1 MNPSEITRLMQN
13 DRARSRGFEWWQG
26 VSKVLGSLEALQDGR
41 CLYTLLATFSTAGL
55 MAASAQSAMAR
66 QDWTWVVVYG
76 AVGLFCGFYGSQV
89 AGLQAMDRARGL
101 PVRSL
106 WEGVRDALGMGHRF
120 FLVMLAAVVLAVA
133 LLAGL
138 LGLFWLSDL
147 PHVGPW
153 LYGLVVPLTVIALAG
168 LFVLGAGVVVPM
180 AGPAVWSGASTKQA
194 LVSLWRIVSKRLLLS
209 SVLVL
214 LLSVL
219 LAVLTAAVS
228 LVVFV
233 GGRLMAEVS
242 VWLLSVEVSPA
253 MLMAGL
259 FGHGLDSL
267 RLDQVPRSAVPHI
280 VAALVGGGV
289 VFALALAMP
298 TLVYLRGVCEIYLLL
313 TGWDQDERV

>member
-1 MNPSEITRLMQN
+1 MNSPDLPRSSYPLPWVGRRL
-13 DRARSRGFEWWQG
+13 EWWQG
-26 VSKVLGSLEALQDGR
+26 LSRVLGSLDALQDGR
-41 CLYTLLATFSTAGL
+41 CLYTLLASFSSVGL
-55 MAASAQSAMAR
+55 MAASARSAVAR
-66 QDWTWVVVYG
+66 QDWVMAVVYG
-76 AVGLFCGFYGSQV
+76 SLGLFLGFYGSQV
-89 AGLQAMDRARGL
+89 AGLQAMDRAKGL
-101 PVRSL
+101 PVRPL
-106 WEGVRDALGMGHRF
+106 WEGVKDALGMGHRF
-120 FLVMLAAVVLAVA
+120 FLVMLAASLVGASILA
-133 LLAGL
+133 LL

-168 LFVLGAGVVVPM
+168 LFVVGAGVVVPL
-180 AGPAVWSGASTKQA
+180 AGPSVWSGHSTGQA
-194 LVSLWRIVSKRLLLS
+194 LGRLKSLVSERLLLS

-214 LLSVL
+214 LLAVM
-219 LAVLTAAVS
+219 LAVLTAVVS

-253 MLMAGL
+253 LLMAGL

-267 RLDQVPRSAVPHI
+267 RLDQVPRSAVPHL

-313 TGWDQDERV
+313 TGWEPDPRV